1 MECVQA
7 CHKGA
12 IRMKVSCCSGIS
24 KAEKTAMLNTK
35 NITPYKELFIGTD
48 GWSQEINEIRYK
60 YKSYRSNK

>member
-1 MECVQA
+1 
-7 CHKGA
+7 
-12 IRMKVSCCSGIS
+12 MKVSCCSGIS

-35 NITPYKELFIGTD
+35 NITPYKKLFIGTD